1 MKKLLNVKAKYCNT
15 WDLFHINTLIQS
27 QRNKNVVL
35 IAYFG
40 KQLISSID
48 ADYSIS
54 ISLHLSK
61 NNEEVF
67 NIYVR
72 ETNTSICYTRFEVI
86 KGGLN
91 LND

>member
-1 MKKLLNVKAKYCNT
+1 MKILLNVKAKYCNKR
-15 WDLFHINTLIQS
+15 DLLYINSLVQK

-40 KQLISSID
+40 KQ
-48 ADYSIS
+48 A

-72 ETNTSICYTRFEVI
+72 ETNTSICCTRFEVI
-86 KGGLN
+86 EGD

>member
-1 MKKLLNVKAKYCNT
+1 MKILLNVKAKYCNK
-15 WDLFHINTLIQS
+15 WDLFYINSLIQN

-40 KQLISSID
+40 KQPISSID
-48 ADYSIS
+48 VDYSIS

-67 NIYVR
+67 NIYVC
-72 ETNTSICYTRFEVI
+72 ETNTSICCTRFEVI